1 MAKNKVVKNID
12 TVKAGDIVKIDYE
25 GSLTDGSVF
34 DSSEGRDPLTFKVG
48 TGQVIPGFEK
58 AVLGMNMDEE
68 KEFEIAPEDAYGMPD
83 ERLFQEVP
91 RNVLPSEPQPEVGM
105 TLIMQT
111 QQGNIPVMI
120 SEVKEDSV
128 ILNLNHPLAGKKL
141 IFKIKILK
149 VE

>member
-1 MAKNKVVKNID
+1 MAIKNKDKV
-12 TVKAGDIVKIDYE
+12 TLDYE
-25 GSLTDGSVF
+25 GKLETGEIF
-34 DSSEGRDPLTFKVG
+34 DTSKHEEHSHPLTFVVG
-48 TGQVIPGFEK
+48 EGQVIPGFEK
-58 AVLGMNMDEE
+58 AVLGMNVDEE
-68 KEFEIAPEDAYGMPD
+68 KEFEIEPEDAYGMPD

-141 IFKIKILK
+141 IFKIKVLK

>member
-1 MAKNKVVKNID
+1 MAIKKKDKV
-12 TVKAGDIVKIDYE
+12 TLDYE
-25 GSLTDGSVF
+25 GRFENGEIF
-34 DSSEGRDPLTFKVG
+34 DTSKHEEHSHPLTFVVG
-48 TGQVIPGFEK
+48 EKQVIPGFEK
-58 AVLGMNMDEE
+58 AVMGMNVDEE

-83 ERLFQEVP
+83 ERLYQEVP

-128 ILNLNHPLAGKKL
+128 MLNLNHPLAGKKL
-141 IFKIKILK
+141 IFKIKVLK

>member
-1 MAKNKVVKNID
+1 MAIKDKDKV
-12 TVKAGDIVKIDYE
+12 TLDYE
-25 GSLTDGSVF
+25 GKLETGEIF
-34 DSSEGRDPLTFKVG
+34 DTSKHEEHSHPLTFVVG
-48 TGQVIPGFEK
+48 EGQVIPGFEK
-58 AVLGMNMDEE
+58 AVLGMNVDEE

-141 IFKIKILK
+141 IFKIKVLK

>member
-1 MAKNKVVKNID
+1 MSTKKKNLK
-12 TVKAGDIVKIDYE
+12 
-25 GSLTDGSVF
+25 L
-34 DSSEGRDPLTFKVG
+34 L
-48 TGQVIPGFEK
+48 
-58 AVLGMNMDEE
+58 
-68 KEFEIAPEDAYGMPD
+68 PEDAYGMPD

-141 IFKIKILK
+141 IFKIKVLK